1 MVGAGNLDFVNSFSQ
16 DRFSGKDKSY
26 DKAQKYLGEQ
36 EIQLKLEIVQCFF
49 CVYSVWKL
57 LT

>member
-26 DKAQKYLGEQ
+26 DKAQN
-36 EIQLKLEIVQCFF
+36 IFRRTRN
-49 CVYSVWKL
+49 S
-57 LT
+57 T